1 MTSETSQRQMTREE
15 LLDAIQTCRNANC
28 VECRYKDVGGPC
40 LHTLLEDISIA
51 IKPVDELVEAIRH
64 CITKD
69 CVNCPYA
76 IKGCERAMLKDTL
89 ALLEGEME

>member
-1 MTSETSQRQMTREE
+1 M
-15 LLDAIQTCRNANC
+15 NN
-28 VECRYKDVGGPC
+28 
-40 LHTLLEDISIA
+40 
-51 IKPVDELVEAIRH
+51 ELVEAIRH

-89 ALLEGEME
+89 TLLKGDEDGEEPDDVMRSRRRKTHDKSKMA